1 LKRIFTIAVV
11 VLMGFS
17 YNMVN
22 SFGDDLVDLQKNV
35 DAFSSKLADS
45 LPFNASMG
53 LNWSDA
59 YIGKFLDLPPHFGVG
74 ISGGITSLDSVAFGD
89 LLDNFGVSLPLDQM
103 LLPAYVVEG
112 RLGGF
117 FLPFD
122 VGVKFGALPQVDFGD
137 RLKID
142 YLLAGADVRFAVM
155 EGNLILPKLS
165 VGVGFNFLKSMLT
178 APLGSGV
185 SFNVASKSLELSQP
199 EAVFS
204 WETKSIDLKAQL
216 SKSFAIITP
225 YVGLGASYAW
235 SSAGYSVDSKLKYGG
250 QAVDSSAISE
260 IKDTLANAGVQGL
273 DNINANGFSSIINV
287 EGWAFRAFGGIS
299 LNVLLIRF
307 DLTGMYNFA
316 DSNYGVTLGVRV
328 QI

>member
-1 LKRIFTIAVV
+1 
-11 VLMGFS
+11 MGFS
-17 YNMVN
+17 YSTVN
-22 SFGDDLVDLQKNV
+22 SFGDDLTDLQKNV
-35 DAFSSKLADS
+35 DAFSSELANS

-89 LLDNFGVSLPLDQM
+89 LLKNFGTSLPLDQM

-137 RLKID
+137 HLKID

-178 APLGSGV
+178 APLGGGV
-185 SFNVASKSLELSQP
+185 SFNVAGKSLELSQP

-235 SSAGYSVDSKLKYGG
+235 SSAGYSVDSELKYGG
-250 QAVDSSAISE
+250 KTVDSTAINE
-260 IKDTLANAGVQGL
+260 IKNSLANAGVQGL

-287 EGWAFRAFGGIS
+287 EGWAFRAFGGLS

>member
-11 VLMGFS
+11 ALMNVS
-17 YNMVN
+17 YSTVH
-22 SFGDDLVDLQKNV
+22 SFGNDLADLQKNV
-35 DAFSSKLADS
+35 DAFSSELAES

-59 YIGKFLDLPPHFGVG
+59 YIGKFLGLPPHFGVG
-74 ISGGITSLDSVAFGD
+74 ISGGITSLNSAAFDD
-89 LLDNFGVSLPLDQM
+89 LLGNFGVSLPLDQM
-103 LLPAYVVEG
+103 ILPAYVVEG

-122 VGVKFGALPQVDFGD
+122 VGVKFGALPQVDFGE

-142 YLLAGADVRFAVM
+142 YLLVGADVRFAVM

-165 VGVGFNFLKSMLT
+165 VSVGFNFLKSMLT

-185 SFNVASKSLELSQP
+185 SFDVNGKALELSQP
-199 EAVFS
+199 EATFS
-204 WETKSIDLKAQL
+204 WETKSIDLKAQI

-235 SSAGYSVDSKLKYGG
+235 SSAGYSVDSKLKYDEKE
-250 QAVDSSAISE
+250 VDGAAIGE
-260 IKDTLANAGVQGL
+260 IKDNLAAAGVPGL

-299 LNVLLIRF
+299 LNVLLLRF
-307 DLTGMYNFA
+307 DLTGMYNFM